1 MNFYSRFGIS
11 AGIVFGAMGT
21 PWIGAAFT
29 ALVNACRVSLRGQEA
44 GAAPRFGE
52 IFRATW
58 HRVQLTAAR
67 YSLIVMLFSHPAIS
81 GQTFF
86 FFSCQAIGDTR
97 YVEYTKSIETR
108 AYDSR
113 FKMQGNW
120 RVFYSKVPYL
130 SILI

>member
-11 AGIVFGAMGT
+11 AGIVFGAMVA
-21 PWIGAAFT
+21 PWIGAAFA

-52 IFRATW
+52 TLRATW
-58 HRVQLTAAR
+58 HRVQLTAVR
-67 YSLIVMLFSHPAIS
+67 YSLIVMLFSHPAMS

-97 YVEYTKSIETR
+97 YV
-108 AYDSR
+108 
-113 FKMQGNW
+113 G
-120 RVFYSKVPYL
+120 
-130 SILI
+130 